1 MANTNVVTA
10 ENSAVKAEI
19 QKVTTA
25 VSASVTELGAIFIGL
40 CERFTGKDS
49 QSGDNFQH
57 LLNGLEG
64 SKGAKRFQS
73 AIIARLNDFSEKTIS
88 IEYNEEKQTYSVTT
102 LKGDDKKSLFKKDKF
117 IAAVAA
123 AKGAEFALNA
133 PAKEAGEPKAK
144 RFSAKTAEKKA
155 RESLLNLATGLLVS
169 EGLTPEK
176 LAIKLEAMLKEVLL
190 DAKPAI
196 EAEPEAPKS

>member
-10 ENSAVKAEI
+10 ESTAVKAKISE
-19 QKVTTA
+19 VTTA
-25 VSASVTELGAIFIGL
+25 VSQSTKELGALFVGL

-73 AIIARLNDFSEKTIS
+73 AIIARLNDFSENTLS
-88 IEYNEEKQTYSVTT
+88 IEYNEERKLYTVQT
-102 LKGDDKKSLFKKDKF
+102 LKGEDKKSLFKKDKF

-123 AKGAEFALNA
+123 AKTAEFSLNPPKKDEA
-133 PAKEAGEPKAK
+133 QKTTKPRRFNPVKAQAKVAATLEDYAVKLMEAE
-144 RFSAKTAEKKA
+144 
-155 RESLLNLATGLLVS
+155 N
-169 EGLTPEK
+169 LTPEI
-176 LAIKLEAMLKEVLL
+176 LAVRLKSLVDEITLKV
-190 DAKPAI
+190 KPVI
-196 EAEPEAPKS
+196 EGEKQ